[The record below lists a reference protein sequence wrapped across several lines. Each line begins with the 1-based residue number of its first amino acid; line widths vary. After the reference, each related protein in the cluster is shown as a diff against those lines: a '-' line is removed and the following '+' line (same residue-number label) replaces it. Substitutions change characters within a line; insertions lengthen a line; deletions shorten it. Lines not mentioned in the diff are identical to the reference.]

1 MLNESIIVLFQQF
14 FEQGGKVIPALFV
27 LAFILWALI
36 IERFYFIKISYP
48 KISNTQVNQWSTRQD
63 KHSWNAHKIREEL
76 ISKNNA
82 QLNMWLSS
90 IKVLI
95 AICPLLGLLGTVSGM
110 VTVFDVIALTGNSDA
125 KAMSAGIYKATL
137 PTMVGLCLALSALY
151 FSHNIKQL
159 VIKYSAQFEDH
170 LSIRSKPKQHSQ
182 EGL

>member
-1 MLNESIIVLFQQF
+1 MLNESVIVVFQQF
-14 FEQGGKVIPALFV
+14 FEQGGKVIPALFL
-27 LAFILWALI
+27 LAFVLWTLI
-36 IERFYFIKISYP
+36 IERFYFIKVSYP
-48 KISNTQVNQWSTRQD
+48 KLSSKKIEIWSKRED
-63 KHSWNAHKIREEL
+63 KQSWNAHKIRELL

-82 QLNMWLSS
+82 QLQLWVSS

-151 FSHNIKQL
+151 FSHSIKQL
-159 VIKYSAQFEDH
+159 VLKNSAEFEDQ
-170 LSIRSKPKQHSQ
+170 LSIRTNTHQHSK
-182 EGL
+182 GAL

>member
-1 MLNESIIVLFQQF
+1 MLNESVIVLFQQF
-14 FEQGGKVIPALFV
+14 FEQGGNIIPALFL
-27 LAFILWALI
+27 LAFILWSLI
-36 IERFYFIKISYP
+36 IERFYFIKVSYP
-48 KISNTQVNQWSTRQD
+48 KLSNKQVHQWSIRVD
-63 KHSWNAHKIREEL
+63 KQSWNAHKIREEL

-151 FSHNIKQL
+151 FSHTIKQL
-159 VIKYSAQFEDH
+159 VVKHSAQFEDH
-170 LSIRSKPKQHSQ
+170 LNIRSNLPQHSQ